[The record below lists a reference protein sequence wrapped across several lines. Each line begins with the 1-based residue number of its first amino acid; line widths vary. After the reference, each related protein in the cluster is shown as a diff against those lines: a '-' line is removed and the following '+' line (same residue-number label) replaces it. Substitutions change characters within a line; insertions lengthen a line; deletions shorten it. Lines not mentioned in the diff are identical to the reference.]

1 MCETWTDSAC
11 RPVILSSRV
20 VVRAAAV
27 RLMVP
32 LALTPGSGVSLNA
45 SGLAVVEGEG
55 VGEVTG
61 VGEGDVEDDPP
72 PQATAQSAIAA
83 SHALAHFNPAQ
94 HRVRALPQQVTGSGL
109 EFSFI
114 PCRSLSAYACCS
126 CRALRSRAIRSP
138 V

>member
-32 LALTPGSGVSLNA
+32 LALTPGTGVSLNA
-45 SGLAVVEGEG
+45 SGLAGVEGDR
-55 VGEVTG
+55 VGEQTR

-83 SHALAHFNPAQ
+83 GHARADCNPA
-94 HRVRALPQQVTGSGL
+94 HRRGRA
-109 EFSFI
+109 
-114 PCRSLSAYACCS
+114 
-126 CRALRSRAIRSP
+126 
-138 V
+138 